1 MTDLSIREPAEPGC
15 DGPPI
20 SRRPGMGLVGVGAF
34 GAFAVPHLA
43 RYFDLRLYDRR
54 RDLGA
59 LVLPRGARRVTLAE
73 AAAQAIV
80 VLAVPLASLRG
91 VAEEIAPIL
100 RPGALVVDVSSLKV
114 KPLAILEETLPAHV
128 DIVGTHPLFG
138 PQSASAGI
146 GGLRIAVCAGR
157 GKRAAPVARFLS
169 RALGLDVIATTPERH
184 DRQMA
189 YVQGLTHLLG
199 RVLVAMDIPPVDLAT
214 PTFEHMMRMVSSVR
228 HDTDELYRT
237 ITAENPFAAEM
248 KARFLEAASGLAGH
262 DGEGLCGRRD
272 LTYSGEKG
280 R

>member
-1 MTDLSIREPAEPGC
+1 MTDLSLRETAEPGR
-15 DGPPI
+15 DSPPI
-20 SRRPGMGLVGVGAF
+20 SRRSGMGLIGVGAF

-43 RYFDLRLYDRR
+43 RHFDLRLYDRG

-59 LVLPRGARRVTLAE
+59 LALPRGARATALAE

-80 VLAVPLASLRG
+80 VLAVPLAALRG
-91 VAEEIAPIL
+91 IAEDIAPML

-138 PQSASAGI
+138 PQSGSAGI
-146 GGLRIAVCAGR
+146 EGLRIAVCAGR
-157 GKRAAPVARFLS
+157 GRRAAAVERFLS
-169 RALGLDVIATTPERH
+169 RALGLDATRTTPERH

-237 ITAENPFAAEM
+237 ITVENPFAAEV
-248 KARFLEAASGLAGH
+248 KARFLDVARRLAAP
-262 DGEGLCGRRD
+262 
-272 LTYSGEKG
+272 
-280 R
+280 